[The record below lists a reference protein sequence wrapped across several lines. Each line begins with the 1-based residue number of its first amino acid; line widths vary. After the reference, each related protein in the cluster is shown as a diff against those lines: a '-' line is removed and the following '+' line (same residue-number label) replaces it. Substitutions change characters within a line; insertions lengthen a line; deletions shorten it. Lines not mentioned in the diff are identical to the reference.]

1 MNERRSQRHCVFYN
15 HKLLGGAGAVG
26 KSICET
32 AEKQNVDTVYVG
44 SRGLS
49 APSRLFLGSVSWAAL
64 NRCDCSVVVVKDRIL
79 ASAEAA
85 AAAERLS
92 RDAPLPIV

>member
-1 MNERRSQRHCVFYN
+1 M
-15 HKLLGGAGAVG
+15 G

-32 AEKQNVDTVYVG
+32 AVKQNVDTVYMG

-49 APSRLFLGSVSWAAL
+49 ATSRFFLGSVSMAAL
-64 NRCDCSVVVVKDRIL
+64 NRCDCSVVVVKDRL
-79 ASAEAA
+79 GAAAEAA
-85 AAAERLS
+85 AAVEMLA